1 MVRAVDTYSRIL
13 DIDEV
18 PVYLMPAGGTTMHYD
33 NNEKWVADLAMKNGW
48 RYTPRYR
55 YNYGKMRGELNMKF
69 VTVMDMWLLIINIG
83 LMGFIIYFGRNLL
96 KTITRLMH
104 VGEQKENNAERQRCI
119 KLIEIELEHYKAI
132 SGMRLDAE
140 ADQVVHTLEYVLEQI
155 KKGK

>member
-1 MVRAVDTYSRIL
+1 
-13 DIDEV
+13 
-18 PVYLMPAGGTTMHYD
+18 
-33 NNEKWVADLAMKNGW
+33 
-48 RYTPRYR
+48 
-55 YNYGKMRGELNMKF
+55 MKF

-104 VGEQKENNAERQRCI
+104 VGEQRENNSERQRCI
-119 KLIEIELEHYKAI
+119 KLIETELEHYKVI

>member
-1 MVRAVDTYSRIL
+1 
-13 DIDEV
+13 
-18 PVYLMPAGGTTMHYD
+18 
-33 NNEKWVADLAMKNGW
+33 
-48 RYTPRYR
+48 
-55 YNYGKMRGELNMKF
+55 MKF

-96 KTITRLMH
+96 KTMTRLMN
-104 VGEQKENNAERQRCI
+104 VGEQREHNVERQRCI
-119 KLIEIELEHYKAI
+119 KLIETELEHYKVI